1 MVFITATC
9 CLRATIRKRK
19 AAHRSDELLSDIKS
33 QSIHRISGGKIEEVS
48 GVPDIVFKNRELD
61 RSLLQLDRELG
72 SGQFG
77 VVYKAYAFG
86 VDGSNEFV
94 PVAVKCLKENAD
106 FGMKEDFLDEIRL
119 LIEIDSHPN
128 ILSVLGCCTIE
139 EPCYLITEYMR
150 YGDLLRFLWK
160 SREERYRIQDAVYNI
175 TQENRLQIA
184 RQIARGME
192 YLSKTRYYH
201 GDLAARNILVGEN
214 LVVKISDFGL
224 ADDIYQAGY
233 KRLSP
238 DKKRPVKWVSLE
250 TNTTGKCTIQS
261 DVWSY
266 GIVLY
271 EIYTSGGVPY
281 PGMSGRELI
290 QKLQDGYR
298 LESPEECPDELY
310 EVMLSCWQVN
320 PSDRPTFNTLY
331 RIMDCLLAEQ
341 SDYLA
346 TEEERSARILPLIKT
361 TSLSSGPG
369 PDKDVPL
376 VPERPRETLG
386 EEEGGEEGERR
397 EMGDEG
403 EKQDI
408 SVEAGKSKVQELTP
422 NGSQDVMIGRVN
434 EAYDPDV
441 EGSGGGSS
449 LETFLAED
457 DRII

>member
-1 MVFITATC
+1 MV
-9 CLRATIRKRK
+9 RRRKK
-19 AAHRSDELLSDIKS
+19 ASRSDKLLSGLHAQKV
-33 QSIHRISGGKIEEVS
+33 QHISGQAIKEVTPVS
-48 GVPDIVFKNRELD
+48 DIVFKGRELD
-61 RSLLQLDRELG
+61 RSLLKLDRELG

-86 VDGSNEFV
+86 VNGTKEFV

-106 FGMKEDFLDEIRL
+106 MVMKEDFLDEIRL
-119 LIEIDSHPN
+119 LIEIGSHPN
-128 ILSVLGCCTIE
+128 ILSVLGCCTID
-139 EPCYLITEYMR
+139 EPYYLITEYMR

-160 SREERYRIQDAVYNI
+160 SREERYRVQDPVYNV
-175 TQENRLQIA
+175 TQQNRLQIA

-266 GIVLY
+266 GVVLY

-281 PGMSGRELI
+281 PGISSRELI
-290 QKLQDGYR
+290 QKLLDGYR
-298 LESPEECPDELY
+298 MERPEECPEEIY
-310 EVMLSCWQVN
+310 EVMLSCWQVK

-331 RIMDCLLAEQ
+331 RIMDCMLAER

-346 TEEERSARILPLIKT
+346 TEEDKTTRILPLIKT
-361 TSLSSGPG
+361 VSISGG
-369 PDKDVPL
+369 SYRGRDVPD
-376 VPERPRETLG
+376 VPERPRETLTDG
-386 EEEGGEEGERR
+386 EEEMGG
-397 EMGDEG
+397 
-403 EKQDI
+403 
-408 SVEAGKSKVQELTP
+408 V
-422 NGSQDVMIGRVN
+422 NGSNESLLCHDNKGFEHNERLEVHSGSAGTCSIETVVEEDV
-434 EAYDPDV
+434 DTK
-441 EGSGGGSS
+441 
-449 LETFLAED
+449 L
-457 DRII
+457 